1 MDNNRPTFRIADKD
15 YPPTIVDAIGAEP
28 VSVMAGD
35 AHVKLYTWHGV
46 TPPYTE
52 GNAQVLY
59 VAVSDAYTLADC
71 LGQAADC
78 VVNKMID
85 RDEDRKDN
93 S

>member
-1 MDNNRPTFRIADKD
+1 MSNRPTFRIADKD

-71 LGQAADC
+71 LGQAADH
-78 VVNKMID
+78 VVATAL
-85 RDEDRKDN
+85 DRKEGGN
-93 S
+93 TA